1 MSLDYICDYALLWQ
15 VLRIDILKKNILV
28 AFITAEHLY
37 TFVQKCVM
45 LKINQQL
52 VKDSTMFAQHESS
65 TEVWW
70 EHILVGLQ
78 TLLQASRLG
87 LTGVLCVIEPVLLL
101 LHTLSTPVN

>member
-65 TEVWW
+65 TEVW
-70 EHILVGLQ
+70 VGAYSGRVTNTPAGKPAWTHRSPLRHW
-78 TLLQASRLG
+78 TRP
-87 LTGVLCVIEPVLLL
+87 TFTPYFI
-101 LHTLSTPVN
+101 HTC

>member
-52 VKDSTMFAQHESS
+52 VKDSTIFAQHESS
-65 TEVWW
+65 TEVW
-70 EHILVGLQ
+70 VGAYSGRV
-78 TLLQASRLG
+78 TN
-87 LTGVLCVIEPVLLL
+87 
-101 LHTLSTPVN
+101 TPAGKPAWTHRSPLRH

>member
-1 MSLDYICDYALLWQ
+1 MYDYKNDDLDLKMSLDYICDYALLWQ
-15 VLRIDILKKNILV
+15 VLRLDILKKNILV

-65 TEVWW
+65 TEVW
-70 EHILVGLQ
+70 VGAYSGRV
-78 TLLQASRLG
+78 TN
-87 LTGVLCVIEPVLLL
+87 
-101 LHTLSTPVN
+101 TPAGKPAWTHRSPLRH